1 MAIEVR
7 DLPEVVRDA
16 AVRARA
22 SLPKIAIAP
31 LDTTPLPP
39 KFTEWAEEF
48 IRSGEL
54 AKALREAADGDP
66 DLAG

>member
-7 DLPEVVRDA
+7 DLPEVVREA

-22 SLPKIAIAP
+22 SVPKIDIVP

-48 IRSGEL
+48 ISSGEL
-54 AKALREAADGDP
+54 AKALQEAAHSDP
-66 DLAG
+66 DLTG